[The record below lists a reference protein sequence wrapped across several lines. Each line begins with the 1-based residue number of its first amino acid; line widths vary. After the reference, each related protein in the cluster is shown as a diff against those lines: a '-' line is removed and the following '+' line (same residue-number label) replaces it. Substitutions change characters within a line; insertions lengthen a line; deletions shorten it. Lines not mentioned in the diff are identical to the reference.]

1 LIAPEA
7 HFVWMGRRFPWVYYL
22 GVVSAARR
30 GGFERVHFHHTDDL
44 TGDPSHEALAG
55 EPGVAR
61 MRLAPEPVIEAA
73 GGPKLVD
80 VYRELATPAARVNLI
95 RMALLHE
102 RGGVYLDTD
111 TITLQSFGRLLAL
124 GGVFCGEER
133 LVYPGSAGTGILS
146 RLRPGALART
156 AVRDVLR
163 RLPRG
168 HRYFRRIERHYPT
181 AVNNAVLGA
190 EARHPFLRALI
201 DLGLSLPRDR
211 RGVRYAFG
219 THLLQAAVAEWRGPG
234 LNVQPPPA
242 FYPLGPEIS
251 EHWFRPAHG
260 VTLGEVL
267 GADTVLV
274 HWYASVRT
282 AAHTQVI
289 DRAWLRAHEHD
300 RLFAALALRA
310 LDPEIDAL
318 AHDGA

>member
-7 HFVWMGRRFPWVYYL
+7 HFVWLGPRFPFVYVL

-30 GGFERVHFHHTDDL
+30 GGFTRVHFHHTD
-44 TGDPSHEALAG
+44 ELADDANHAELAA
-55 EPGVAR
+55 EPRVTR
-61 MRLAPEPVIEAA
+61 SRLFPEPVLEAA
-73 GGPKLVD
+73 GGARLVD
-80 VYRELATPAARVNLI
+80 AYRVLTTPASRVNLL

-111 TITLQSFGRLLAL
+111 TITLRSFAPLLAA

-133 LVYPGSAGTGILS
+133 LVYPGSAGTGLVS
-146 RLRPGALART
+146 RVRPAALART
-156 AVRDVLR
+156 LARDVMR

-168 HRYFRRIERHYPT
+168 YRYFRRFERHYPT

-190 EARHPFLRALI
+190 EARHPFLRSLI
-201 DLGLSLPRDR
+201 DLGLSLPEDR

-219 THLLQAAVAEWRGPG
+219 THLLQAAVAAWRGPG
-234 LNVQPPPA
+234 VRVLPPST

-251 EHWFRPAHG
+251 EHWFRPSHG
-260 VTLGEVL
+260 ARLDEVL
-267 GADTVLV
+267 APDTLLV

-282 AAHTQVI
+282 EAHAPAI

-310 LDPEIDAL
+310 LGGGLDPL